1 MKILIRLRRLKFS
14 RINRFE
20 NTGNSSEMFEM
31 KILEVVI
38 DQKAGFIS
46 W

>member
-1 MKILIRLRRLKFS
+1 MEILIRLRRLEFT

-20 NTGNSSEMFEM
+20 NTGSSSERFEM

-38 DQKAGFIS
+38 DQKTGFIS
-46 W
+46 